1 MVALVISRIKS
12 SLSSDIL
19 YVYPYFSQK
28 RQDSVIT
35 QRLLWQSI
43 VKSHDI
49 VQHIQ
54 LVLPVTRY
62 WIFFKQ
68 TKLDSANKMNG
79 WTKWHIQDDILW
91 AWKLYEHLH
100 SHENFNFMAPCN
112 FSGMKKL
119 SIINCRHIK
128 LIVNLFFPC

>member
-1 MVALVISRIKS
+1 MVPLVISLIKS
-12 SLSSDIL
+12 SLSPDIQ

-28 RQDSVIT
+28 RHNSVIT
-35 QRLLWQSI
+35 QRLLWQSF

-49 VQHIQ
+49 VKHIQ

-68 TKLDSANKMNG
+68 TKLDLANKMNG

-112 FSGMKKL
+112 FIGMKKL

-128 LIVNLFFPC
+128 LSMLIYS